1 MPDRDESDLKKYIH
15 KLEARIEALE
25 KSAEDRMHLFSGKWF
40 KRSSSS
46 AHETA
51 KSSAEHHGNSELRMV
66 LMGPPG
72 AGTDPNPLWGRDV
85 LMLCRKGYTIT

>member
-25 KSAEDRMHLFSGKWF
+25 KSAEDRMHYFSGKWF
-40 KRSSSS
+40 KRSPP
-46 AHETA
+46 ETSKPTFDA
-51 KSSAEHHGNSELRMV
+51 PHGDKELRMV

-72 AGTDPNPLWGRDV
+72 AGTPPSTFKRS
-85 LMLCRKGYTIT
+85 RR